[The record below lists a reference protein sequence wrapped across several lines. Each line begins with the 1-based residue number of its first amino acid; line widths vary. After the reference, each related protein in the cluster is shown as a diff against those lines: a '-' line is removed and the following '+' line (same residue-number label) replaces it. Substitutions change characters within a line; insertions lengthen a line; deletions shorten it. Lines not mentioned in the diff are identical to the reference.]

1 MLQNMQF
8 VHNGENHETV
18 KLRHVKSKTR
28 VRKDKYDFEKEL
40 SKVVKTNNKN
50 LFLKHHKQKAS
61 QRALRA
67 GR

>member
-1 MLQNMQF
+1 MQF

-28 VRKDKYDFEKEL
+28 VWKDKCDFEKEL
-40 SKVVKTNNKN
+40 SKAVKTNNKN